1 MSKLSPT
8 QKRILQA
15 AKSDNPKNDIRQYM
29 QDIKSPAIRDKVI
42 ESMLANNLIAEA
54 DTGYII
60 TDKGIAA
67 LAEHKATK
75 PERTTKTDLMLN
87 MLASGT
93 TVAEIMQA
101 TAWQKHSVFG
111 MLSNLKKKQ
120 HLNITSE
127 KSDGQDRVYK
137 IS

>member
-15 AKSDNPKNDIRQYM
+15 AKSDNSKNDIRQYM

-42 ESMLANNLIAEA
+42 ESMLANELIAEA
-54 DTGYII
+54 ETGYII
-60 TDKGIAA
+60 TEKGIAA
-67 LAEHKATK
+67 LAEPKPAK
-75 PERTTKTDLMLN
+75 PERTTKTNLMLN

-120 HLNITSE
+120 NLNITSE

-137 IS
+137 IA

>member
-42 ESMLANNLIAEA
+42 ESMLANELIAES

-60 TDKGIAA
+60 TGNGIAA
-67 LAEHKATK
+67 LAEPKAAK

-93 TVAEIMQA
+93 TVAEIMQS
-101 TAWQKHSVFG
+101 TSWQKHSVFG

-120 HLNITSE
+120 NLNITSE

-137 IS
+137 IA